1 MIHYN
6 VNVANTGTVTL
17 TGVTVVD
24 PLTGLN
30 IGPVLTIA
38 VGADAD
44 YTSSYA
50 ITQTDLDTQINRG
63 GGDGDID
70 NTATADSNQTTSSG
84 ATASKRC
91 RSTFVATLGDR
102 QDGSLGHRHQRQ
114 RADRAS
120 GDVIHYN
127 VNVANTGTVT
137 LTGVTVVDPLTGL
150 NIGPVLTIAVGA
162 DAEYRQRA
170 ATRSPRPTSTP

>member
-84 ATASKRC
+84 ATAPKRC
-91 RSTFVATLGDR
+91 RSTSWPR
-102 QDGSLGHRHQRQ
+102 WRS
-114 RADRAS
+114 
-120 GDVIHYN
+120 
-127 VNVANTGTVT
+127 
-137 LTGVTVVDPLTGL
+137 
-150 NIGPVLTIAVGA
+150 
-162 DAEYRQRA
+162 
-170 ATRSPRPTSTP
+170 TRR